1 MPTLEEITNFSKNV
15 LNFSLENKLTLM
27 DAIVSYCEKNHL
39 EVEVAATLL
48 SQKLKQKLYSEA
60 QELNLV
66 PRGSKLPF

>member
-1 MPTLEEITNFSKNV
+1 MPTLEEISTFSKNV
-15 LNFSLENKLTLM
+15 LNFSFEHKLLLM
-27 DAIVSYCEKNHL
+27 DAIVSYCEKNQL

-48 SQKLKQKLYSEA
+48 SQKLKQRLYAEA